1 MEEPEGPKEQLTVR
15 LVVPSELQL
24 AYSLPYKDKKALIEF
39 NHTQEFQVAT
49 PSHSL
54 RRTEPC
60 TYATALQYCH
70 M

>member
-39 NHTQEFQVAT
+39 NHTQEFQVRG
-49 PSHSL
+49 L
-54 RRTEPC
+54 
-60 TYATALQYCH
+60 
-70 M
+70 